1 MKVCILIICKDDYE
15 LNKLSRMVD
24 DNWPTFNV
32 SIGSINDGD
41 GDDEARFI
49 VELVPRD
56 PKLGPVGMLN
66 FAAALP
72 Y

>member
-32 SIGSINDGD
+32 SIGSISD
-41 GDDEARFI
+41 GDDVDRFI

-56 PKLGPVGMLN
+56 SKLGPVGMVK

>member
-1 MKVCILIICKDDYE
+1 MKVCLLIICKNDYE

-32 SIGSINDGD
+32 SIGSISD
-41 GDDEARFI
+41 GDDEDAFI

-56 PKLGPVGMLN
+56 PNLGPVGMVK
-66 FAAALP
+66 FASALP
-72 Y
+72 F

>member
-32 SIGSINDGD
+32 SIGSISD
-41 GDDEARFI
+41 GDDIDRFI

-56 PKLGPVGMLN
+56 PKLGPVGMVK